1 MTIALIMVSVLG
13 ATGVLAI
20 TGSFMSA
27 AKVSVACDDASM
39 TIREIAAADIIT
51 AAEFFIII
59 IVILKNNG
67 SVLRVLTV
75 TPHSYFERHDGAS
88 DD

>member
-13 ATGVLAI
+13 ATGELAM

-39 TIREIAAADIIT
+39 MIREIAADIT
-51 AAEFFIII
+51 AAEFFFIII
-59 IVILKNNG
+59 LKSSG
-67 SVLRVLTV
+67 SVLRVLL
-75 TPHSYFERHDGAS
+75 TPHSHLERHGAS